1 MMKCLSICY
10 FWKLVENVYL
20 LSTRSFPFILE
31 SGISSCVDNKQMIV
45 EFTIY
50 LERNNQWTPF
60 KRSIT
65 STKPL
70 NTHKQMMKNQLQ
82 TPEFIF

>member
-1 MMKCLSICY
+1 M
-10 FWKLVENVYL
+10 ENVYL
-20 LSTRSFPFILE
+20 LETRSFPFILE

-45 EFTIY
+45 ELTIY
-50 LERNNQWTPF
+50 LERNDQWIPF

-70 NTHKQMMKNQLQ
+70 NTHNQMIKNQLQ
-82 TPEFIF
+82 TPEFMF